1 MDTELNPCPF
11 CKSIPTLR
19 EQDGVWS
26 VWCTNGDCPATSV
39 LVEGYSREETVPAWN
54 QCGSGVIA
62 ERNRIESE
70 VLTTYQSKGFI
81 LPYVVLI
88 KIIRNEWSN
97 EPQAATVENGDSH
110 KPFS

>member
-54 QCGSGVIA
+54 QCGGGGYCG
-62 ERNRIESE
+62 
-70 VLTTYQSKGFI
+70 TQ
-81 LPYVVLI
+81 P
-88 KIIRNEWSN
+88 
-97 EPQAATVENGDSH
+97 H
-110 KPFS
+110 

>member
-1 MDTELNPCPF
+1 VA
-11 CKSIPTLR
+11 
-19 EQDGVWS
+19 G
-26 VWCTNGDCPATSV
+26 
-39 LVEGYSREETVPAWN
+39 
-54 QCGSGVIA
+54 GVIA

-70 VLTTYQSKGFI
+70 VLAAYQSKGFI